1 MAFGKRLLSSMFF
14 GAATIWQEN
23 IAALGD
29 IDSRFGDGD
38 HGITI
43 GKISSL
49 MIERIGGWQ
58 GESIREFIEG
68 VASGILGLSA
78 GSAGPLYGTFF
89 EGLASPLGDEDDI
102 GGAKLKAMLAGSR
115 DALFEITKARTGDK
129 TMMDALIPAAE
140 AALGAGDDIGQILAS
155 AAEAASGG
163 AKNTEGMVS
172 KFGRARSYGQ
182 KTLGTQDAGAVSMS
196 LFFEG
201 LEKGAKEALN
211 GQKAQKE

>member
-1 MAFGKRLLSSMFF
+1 MFY
-14 GAATIWQEN
+14 GAATAWREN
-23 IAALGD
+23 IDALGE

-49 MIERIGGWQ
+49 VLERIGAWQ
-58 GESIREFIEG
+58 DESAREFIEG

-78 GSAGPLYGTFF
+78 GSAGPLYGTLF

-102 GGAKLKAMLAGSR
+102 DGAKLKAMLAESR

-140 AALGAGDDIGQILAS
+140 AALGAGDDIGQILAA

-201 LEKGAKEALN
+201 LEKGAKKAKESLDE
-211 GQKAQKE
+211 QKT